1 MGIFS
6 RQNDNDNND
15 EELSHVDLPTQ
26 NDLSD
31 DFLDNSEFTAP
42 SAPQKSL
49 RKPDYDIE
57 KAIRL
62 MSALP
67 EGETQL
73 IVTIVR
79 QTLESMGVDV
89 GDIIQDA
96 ECKEKRLNDR
106 HQKLRH
112 SIRDFEAKIADKNQ
126 QIKALLED
134 LKETSKV
141 KQQLQLT
148 QNEDKPVAAPTPSPS
163 PSPSTQQNSATDKIT
178 STEPSTQTAK
188 PDAPMRPKPMH

>member
-42 SAPQKSL
+42 RAPQKSL
-49 RKPDYDIE
+49 QKPDYDIE

-73 IVTIVR
+73 VVTIVR
-79 QTLESMGVDV
+79 QTLESMDVDV

-126 QIKALLED
+126 QIKVLLED

-163 PSPSTQQNSATDKIT
+163 TQQNSATEKIT

-188 PDAPMRPKPMH
+188 QDAPTRPKPMH